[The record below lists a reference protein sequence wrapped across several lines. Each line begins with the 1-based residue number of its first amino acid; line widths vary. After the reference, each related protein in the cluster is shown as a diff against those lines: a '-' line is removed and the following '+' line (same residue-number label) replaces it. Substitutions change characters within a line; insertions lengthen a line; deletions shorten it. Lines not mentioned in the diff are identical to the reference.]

1 MSSTASQSLINL
13 LLESGVP
20 STEEAAELAVN
31 LNGGSW
37 VSQVLDSGKVDEQ
50 RFLVAIGNF
59 FRVPVTSIDAKKI
72 DRATLSVLP
81 SRFVFQH
88 HILPVE
94 VKENSVVLATY
105 DLFNSI
111 GRQLASQ
118 LLKKPVE
125 WVLVPRAQVL
135 RAMKTLYGIGAE
147 TFDEILKTNRSFE
160 VLQDTETAIEL
171 NDDDPEASVVKFVN
185 QIIREA
191 IFERATDIHVE
202 PLENDLRIRYRIDGI
217 LHEVAV
223 PPQLRVL
230 QSAIISRLK
239 VMSHMDIAE
248 RRLPQDGRM
257 NLQSNHQNIDVRVS
271 TIPTVNG
278 ESISLRLLSRSE
290 QQFGFDRLD
299 LSEKQEKIIR
309 HLLAQPNGIILLT
322 GPTGCGKSTSLY
334 CFLSSINSVQRRII
348 TIEEPVEYRIPGVS
362 QIDVKPEIDLTF
374 AKGLRH
380 ILRQDPNVVM
390 VGEIRDIETADI
402 AIRAAMTGHLVFSTL
417 HTNDAVGGITRLLDM
432 DVEPFLLASVVKS
445 FIAQRL
451 VRTICPDCVQLVDYP
466 REYLAEISFPV
477 KELGTRFKRG
487 AGCDQ
492 CRQTGYQGRA
502 AIYEICLITEPLRKL
517 IMQKRDGGELKQ
529 CAIAEGM
536 ETLRQDGWRRVAQ
549 GKTTIEEVVRVTQT
563 DEVMAETTEEAEP
576 VVAAE
581 SVDAI
586 VANSSNVP
594 SPKAWRGYGRAAGDG
609 LPRGKQPSK
618 KSDVSHKLTK

>member
-1 MSSTASQSLINL
+1 MSAAPSQSLINL

-20 STEEAAELAVN
+20 SSEEAAQLATN

-50 RFLVAIGNF
+50 RFLCAIGNF
-59 FRVPVTSIDAKKI
+59 FRVPVVSMDAKKI
-72 DRATLSVLP
+72 DRVALSILP

-88 HILPVE
+88 HILPIE
-94 VKENSVVLATY
+94 EKEKSVVLATY
-105 DLFNSI
+105 DLFNST

-118 LLKKPVE
+118 LLKKPAE
-125 WVLVPRAQVL
+125 WVLVPRAQLL
-135 RAMKTLYGIGAE
+135 RAMKTVYGVGAE
-147 TFDEILKTNRSFE
+147 TFDEILKTNRGFE
-160 VLQDTETAIEL
+160 ALQDSETAIEL

-191 IFERATDIHVE
+191 IAERATDIHVE

-257 NLQSNHQNIDVRVS
+257 NLLAGSVEIDVRVS

-278 ESISLRLLSRSE
+278 ESISLRLLSRGE
-290 QQFGFDRLD
+290 QHFNFERLD

-309 HLLAQPNGIILLT
+309 NLLAQPNGIILLT

-348 TIEEPVEYRIPGVS
+348 TVEEPVEYRIPGVS

-390 VGEIRDIETADI
+390 VGEIRDVETADI

-432 DVEPFLLASVVKS
+432 DVEPFLLSSVVKA

-451 VRTICPDCVQLVDYP
+451 VRTTCPDCIQLVDYP
-466 REYLAEISFPV
+466 RDYLAEIGFPV
-477 KELGTRFKRG
+477 KEHGTRFQRG
-487 AGCDQ
+487 AGCEQ

-502 AIYEICLITEPLRKL
+502 AIYEICLVTEPLRKM
-517 IMQKRDGGELKQ
+517 IMKKRDGSELKQ
-529 CAIAEGM
+529 CATSEGM
-536 ETLRQDGWRRVAQ
+536 TTLRQDGWRRVAA
-549 GKTTIEEVVRVTQT
+549 GDTTIEEVVRVTQT
-563 DEVMAETTEEAEP
+563 DEVMAETAEETEP
-576 VVAAE
+576 VT
-581 SVDAI
+581 
-586 VANSSNVP
+586 
-594 SPKAWRGYGRAAGDG
+594 R
-609 LPRGKQPSK
+609 
-618 KSDVSHKLTK
+618 

>member
-1 MSSTASQSLINL
+1 MNAAPSQSLINL

-20 STEEAAELAVN
+20 STEEAAQLTTN

-50 RFLVAIGNF
+50 RFLGAIGNF
-59 FRVPVTSIDAKKI
+59 FRVPVVSIDAKKI
-72 DRATLSVLP
+72 DRATLSILP

-88 HILPVE
+88 HILPIE
-94 VKENSVVLATY
+94 TKENSTVLATY

-111 GRQLASQ
+111 GRQLAGQ
-118 LLKKPVE
+118 LLKKPAE
-125 WVLVPRAQVL
+125 WVLVPRAQLL
-135 RAMKTLYGIGAE
+135 RAMKTLYGVGAE
-147 TFDEILKTNRSFE
+147 TFDEILKTRGSMDALE
-160 VLQDTETAIEL
+160 DVDTAIEL
-171 NDDDPEASVVKFVN
+171 NADDPEASVVKFVN

-191 IFERATDIHVE
+191 IAERATDIHVE

-257 NLQSNHQNIDVRVS
+257 NLHASNVEIDVRVS

-278 ESISLRLLSRSE
+278 ESISLRLLSRGE
-290 QQFGFDRLD
+290 QQFNFERLD
-299 LSEKQEKIIR
+299 LGDKQEEIIR
-309 HLLAQPNGIILLT
+309 NLLAQPNGIILLT

-451 VRTICPDCVQLVDYP
+451 VRTICPDCAEVVDYP
-466 REYLAEISFPV
+466 RDYLAEIGVPV
-477 KELGTRFKRG
+477 KELGTSFQRG
-487 AGCDQ
+487 TGCDQ

-502 AIYEICLITEPLRKL
+502 AIYEVCVITEPLRRL
-517 IMQKRDGGELKQ
+517 IMQRRDGSELKQ
-529 CAIAEGM
+529 CAIAERM

-576 VVAAE
+576 VVAA
-581 SVDAI
+581 
-586 VANSSNVP
+586 
-594 SPKAWRGYGRAAGDG
+594 GAADI
-609 LPRGKQPSK
+609 R
-618 KSDVSHKLTK
+618 

>member
-1 MSSTASQSLINL
+1 MDVF
-13 LLESGVP
+13 E
-20 STEEAAELAVN
+20 
-31 LNGGSW
+31 
-37 VSQVLDSGKVDEQ
+37 
-50 RFLVAIGNF
+50 
-59 FRVPVTSIDAKKI
+59 DA
-72 DRATLSVLP
+72 D
-81 SRFVFQH
+81 
-88 HILPVE
+88 
-94 VKENSVVLATY
+94 
-105 DLFNSI
+105 
-111 GRQLASQ
+111 
-118 LLKKPVE
+118 
-125 WVLVPRAQVL
+125 
-135 RAMKTLYGIGAE
+135 
-147 TFDEILKTNRSFE
+147 
-160 VLQDTETAIEL
+160 TAIEL
-171 NDDDPEASVVKFVN
+171 NADDPEASVVKFVN

-191 IFERATDIHVE
+191 IAERATDIHVE

-257 NLQSNHQNIDVRVS
+257 NLHASNVEIDVRVS

-278 ESISLRLLSRSE
+278 ESISLRLLSRGE
-290 QQFGFDRLD
+290 QHFNFERLD
-299 LSEKQEKIIR
+299 LGDKQEKIVR
-309 HLLAQPNGIILLT
+309 NLLTQPNGIILLT

-390 VGEIRDIETADI
+390 VGEIRDVETADI
-402 AIRAAMTGHLVFSTL
+402 SIRAAMTGHLVFSTL

-451 VRTICPDCVQLVDYP
+451 VRTICPDCVEVVDYP
-466 REYLAEISFPV
+466 PDYLAEIGVPV
-477 KELGTRFKRG
+477 KELGTRFQRG

-502 AIYEICLITEPLRKL
+502 AIYEVCVITEPLRKL
-517 IMQKRDGGELKQ
+517 IMHRRDGSELKQ

-549 GKTTIEEVVRVTQT
+549 GSTTIEEVVRVTQT
-563 DEVMAETTEEAEP
+563 DEVMAETTEEAGP
-576 VVAAE
+576 VVATGAAE
-581 SVDAI
+581 I
-586 VANSSNVP
+586 
-594 SPKAWRGYGRAAGDG
+594 R
-609 LPRGKQPSK
+609 
-618 KSDVSHKLTK
+618 

>member
-1 MSSTASQSLINL
+1 MNSAPSQSLINL

-20 STEEAAELAVN
+20 SNEEAAQLAVN

-37 VSQVLDSGKVDEQ
+37 VGQVLDSGKVDEQ
-50 RFLVAIGNF
+50 RFLGAIGNF
-59 FRVPVTSIDAKKI
+59 FRVPVVSIDAKNI
-72 DRATLSVLP
+72 DRPTLSNLP

-88 HILPVE
+88 HILPIQT
-94 VKENSVVLATY
+94 KENSTVLATY

-111 GRQLASQ
+111 GRQLAGQ
-118 LLKKPVE
+118 LLKKPAE
-125 WVLVPRAQVL
+125 WVLVPRAQLL
-135 RAMKTLYGIGAE
+135 RAMKTLYGVGAE
-147 TFDEILKTNRSFE
+147 TFDEILKSKRDFE
-160 VLQDTETAIEL
+160 ILQEGEIATDISS
-171 NDDDPEASVVKFVN
+171 DDPEASVVKFVN

-191 IFERATDIHVE
+191 IVERATDIHVE
-202 PLENDLRIRYRIDGI
+202 PLEADLRIRYRIDGI

-257 NLQSNHQNIDVRVS
+257 NLQANGANIDVRVS

-299 LSEKQEKIIR
+299 LSGKQEKIIR

-348 TIEEPVEYRIPGVS
+348 TVEEPVEYRIPGVS

-390 VGEIRDIETADI
+390 VGEIRDVETADI
-402 AIRAAMTGHLVFSTL
+402 SIRAAMTGHLVFSTL

-432 DVEPFLLASVVKS
+432 DVEPFLLSSVVKA

-451 VRTICPDCVQLVDYP
+451 VRTMCPNCVRMYDYP
-466 REYLAEISFPV
+466 REYLAEIGVPA
-477 KELGTRFKRG
+477 EMGTQFRRG
-487 AGCDQ
+487 EGCDS
-492 CRQTGYQGRA
+492 CRQTG
-502 AIYEICLITEPLRKL
+502 
-517 IMQKRDGGELKQ
+517 
-529 CAIAEGM
+529 
-536 ETLRQDGWRRVAQ
+536 
-549 GKTTIEEVVRVTQT
+549 
-563 DEVMAETTEEAEP
+563 
-576 VVAAE
+576 
-581 SVDAI
+581 
-586 VANSSNVP
+586 
-594 SPKAWRGYGRAAGDG
+594 
-609 LPRGKQPSK
+609 
-618 KSDVSHKLTK
+618 

>member
-1 MSSTASQSLINL
+1 MSSPASQSLIDL
-13 LLESGVP
+13 LMASGV
-20 STEEAAELAVN
+20 SSRDEAAELSKN

-37 VSQVLDSGKVDEQ
+37 TTQMLDSGRVDENK
-50 RFLVAIGNF
+50 FLAAIGDF
-59 FRVPVTSIDAKKI
+59 FHVPVVSVDAKSIDRK
-72 DRATLSVLP
+72 TLSILP

-88 HILPVE
+88 HILPIE
-94 VKENSVVLATY
+94 EKEKAVVLATY
-105 DLFNSI
+105 DLFNSV
-111 GRQLASQ
+111 GRQLAAQ
-118 LLKKPVE
+118 LLKKPAE
-125 WVLVPRAQVL
+125 WVLVPRAQLL
-135 RAMKTLYGIGAE
+135 RVMKALYGVGAE

-160 VLQDTETAIEL
+160 TLQDVEASTDL
-171 NDDDPEASVVKFVN
+171 NADDPEASVVKFVN

-191 IFERATDIHVE
+191 IIERATDIHVE

-239 VMSHMDIAE
+239 VMAHMDIAE
-248 RRLPQDGRM
+248 RRLPQDGRI
-257 NLQSNHQNIDVRVS
+257 NLQANDQNIDVRVS

-278 ESISLRLLSRSE
+278 ESISLRLLSRTE

-299 LSEKQEKIIR
+299 MSERQSTIIR
-309 HLLAQPNGIILLT
+309 KLLNQPNGIILLT

-348 TIEEPVEYRIPGVS
+348 TIEEPVEYRLPGVS

-390 VGEIRDIETADI
+390 VGEIRDVETADI
-402 AIRAAMTGHLVFSTL
+402 SIRAAMTGHLVFSTL

-451 VRTICPDCVQLVDYP
+451 VRTICRDCAGLVEYP
-466 REYLAEISFPV
+466 KEYLAEIAFPS
-477 KELGTRFKRG
+477 ELGTRFKRG
-487 AGCDQ
+487 AGCDT
-492 CRQTGYQGRA
+492 CRQTGYQGRV
-502 AIYEICLITEPLRKL
+502 AIYEICVVTEPLKKL

-536 ETLRQDGWRRVAQ
+536 ETLRTDGWRRVAQ
-549 GKTTIEEVVRVTQT
+549 GRTTIEEVVRVTQT
-563 DEVMAETTEEAEP
+563 DEIMAESDEESSGAKSAAEP
-576 VVAAE
+576 VVL
-581 SVDAI
+581 S
-586 VANSSNVP
+586 
-594 SPKAWRGYGRAAGDG
+594 
-609 LPRGKQPSK
+609 
-618 KSDVSHKLTK
+618 

>member
-1 MSSTASQSLINL
+1 MNGAPSQSLINL

-20 STEEAAELAVN
+20 STEEAAELSTN

-37 VSQVLDSGKVDEQ
+37 VSQVLDSGRVDEQ
-50 RFLVAIGNF
+50 RFLGAIGNF
-59 FRVPVTSIDAKKI
+59 FRVPVVSIDAKKI
-72 DRATLSVLP
+72 DRATLSILP

-88 HILPVE
+88 HILPIE
-94 VKENSVVLATY
+94 AKENSIVLATY

-111 GRQLASQ
+111 GRQLAGQ
-118 LLKKPVE
+118 LLKKPAE
-125 WVLVPRAQVL
+125 WVLVPRAQLL
-135 RAMKTLYGIGAE
+135 RAMKTLYGVGAE
-147 TFDEILKTNRSFE
+147 TFDEILKTRGSLD
-160 VLQDTETAIEL
+160 VLEDAETAIEL
-171 NDDDPEASVVKFVN
+171 NADDPEASVVKFVN

-191 IFERATDIHVE
+191 IAERATDIHVE
-202 PLENDLRIRYRIDGI
+202 PLESDLRIRYRIDGI

-239 VMSHMDIAE
+239 VMAHMDIAE

-257 NLQSNHQNIDVRVS
+257 NLLASNVEIDVRVS

-278 ESISLRLLSRSE
+278 ESISLRLLSRGE
-290 QQFGFDRLD
+290 QQFNFERLD
-299 LSEKQEKIIR
+299 LSDKQEKIIR
-309 HLLAQPNGIILLT
+309 SLLAQPNGIILLT

-451 VRTICPDCVQLVDYP
+451 VRTICPDCVGVVDYP
-466 REYLAEISFPV
+466 RDYLAEIGFPV
-477 KELGTRFKRG
+477 KELGTCFRRG

-502 AIYEICLITEPLRKL
+502 AIYELCVITEPLRRL
-517 IMQKRDGGELKQ
+517 IMQRRDGSELKQ
-529 CAIAEGM
+529 CAVAEGM

-549 GKTTIEEVVRVTQT
+549 GRTTIEEVVRVTQT
-563 DEVMAETTEEAEP
+563 DEVMAETAEEAEP
-576 VVAAE
+576 VVATGAAE
-581 SVDAI
+581 I
-586 VANSSNVP
+586 
-594 SPKAWRGYGRAAGDG
+594 
-609 LPRGKQPSK
+609 
-618 KSDVSHKLTK
+618 H